1 MTLGLIAC
9 GFWLCWVYGW
19 CLLLVGYCGL
29 VRFASLVLFL
39 VLFSLGS
46 VIAVRVCLEFVD
58 NSVIV
63 ALLVIRCCFA
73 VAFKLAWV
81 WVFVGFA
88 VVLGC

>member
-1 MTLGLIAC
+1 MDFDFAGYTVGVC
-9 GFWLCWVYGW
+9 YW
-19 CLLLVGYCGL
+19 VGYCGL

-63 ALLVIRCCFA
+63 ALLIIRCCFV
-73 VAFKLAWV
+73 VAFKLAW
-81 WVFVGFA
+81 G
-88 VVLGC
+88 LGVCWFCGSFEMLA